1 MIIEKDKLIE
11 GQHGKP
17 IAIDFFYNNSGTKK
31 PVVIFS
37 HGFKGFKDWGPFNVV
52 AKEFAK
58 HNFVFIKLNFAF
70 NGTTPL
76 TPQDFTDLE
85 AFGNNNFS
93 KELDDLNTLLNFLEK
108 EKASDH
114 NFDLENISLIGHSRG
129 GGISILKGST
139 DKRIKKIVLWNSV
152 NEFGKYL
159 TVKQIEEWKENG
171 VIYLPNLR
179 TGQQMPLYIQ
189 LYNDTQNKHDYLN
202 IKIAVENL
210 NKPLLIIH
218 GKDDETVDVVDA
230 IEMQRWNR
238 KAELVLLENAN
249 HTFNAEHPYLSENLT
264 PEFSEAVVASVS
276 FLKK

>member
-1 MIIEKDKLIE
+1 MIIEKDILID

-17 IAIDFFYNNSGTKK
+17 IGIDFFYNNTGLKK
-31 PVVIFS
+31 QVVIFS

-70 NGTTPL
+70 NGTTPS
-76 TPQDFTDLE
+76 TPQDFTDLD

-93 KELDDLNTLLNFLEK
+93 KELDDLNTLLTFLEK
-108 EKASDH
+108 EKSSDH

-129 GGISILKGST
+129 GGISILKGGT
-139 DKRIKKIVLWNSV
+139 DKRIKKIVAWNSV

-159 TVKQIEEWKENG
+159 TGKQIEEWKQNG

-189 LYNDTQNKHDYLN
+189 LYNDTQNKFDYLN
-202 IKIAVENL
+202 IKTAIQRL
-210 NKPLLIIH
+210 NKSLLIIH
-218 GKDDETVDVVDA
+218 GKEDETVDVNDA
-230 IEMQRWNR
+230 IEMQSWNNNT
-238 KAELVLLENAN
+238 ELILIENAN
-249 HTFNAEHPYLSENLT
+249 HTFNTDHPYQSENLT
-264 PEFSEAVVASVS
+264 PEFSQAVQEAIA
-276 FLKK
+276 FLRK

>member
-1 MIIEKDKLIE
+1 MIIEKDILIE

-17 IAIDFFYNNSGTKK
+17 IALDFFYVNSGTKK

-37 HGFKGFKDWGPFNVV
+37 HGFKGFKDWGPFNTV
-52 AKEFAK
+52 AKEFAI

-70 NGTTPL
+70 NGTTPQ

-93 KELDDLNTLLNFLEK
+93 KELDDLHTLLNFLEK
-108 EKASDH
+108 EKFSDN
-114 NFDLENISLIGHSRG
+114 NFDLENVSLVGHSRG
-129 GGISILKGST
+129 GGISILKGSA
-139 DKRIKKIVLWNSV
+139 DNRIKKIAVWNSV

-159 TVKQIEEWKENG
+159 TNKQIEEWKQDG
-171 VIYLPNLR
+171 VIYLPNQR

-202 IKIAVENL
+202 IKTAVEYL
-210 NKPLLIIH
+210 GKPLLIIH
-218 GKDDETVDVVDA
+218 GKEDETVDVKDA
-230 IEMQRWNR
+230 IEMQSWN
-238 KAELVLLENAN
+238 KNAELVLIENAN
-249 HTFNAEHPYLSENLT
+249 HTFNTEHPYQSKNLT
-264 PEFSEAVVASVS
+264 PEFFEAVNATVS